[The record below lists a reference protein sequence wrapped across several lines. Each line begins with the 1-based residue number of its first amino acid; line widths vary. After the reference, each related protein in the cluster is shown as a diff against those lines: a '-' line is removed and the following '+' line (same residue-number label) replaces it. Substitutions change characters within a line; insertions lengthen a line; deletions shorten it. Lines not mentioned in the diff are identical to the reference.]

1 MLKFRLLITVLLSF
15 SLVSFSQQPVLSG
28 ILRDAENKQPLI
40 GATVKIVR
48 PADSLRVADSMT
60 VVTDKAGKFE
70 FQNIPDTA
78 SYNLII
84 SSLGYELT
92 KQVVVWE
99 NVTKNLDD
107 ILINKEAKT
116 LSGVTVTAA
125 PVLAR
130 QKADTT
136 EISASQLKVNPDAN
150 SEDLI
155 KKAPGITVE
164 NGQVKVGGEQVRKV
178 TVDGRD
184 FFGDDAAAT
193 LRNLPAEIVD
203 KIQVFDRLSDQAQ
216 FTGVDDGS
224 AAKSINIVTKPN
236 MRNGQFG
243 RFFAGYGTDN
253 HYLLGG
259 NMSYFKNNSRI
270 SIVALMNDVNQQ
282 NFAEIDLLGATGGG
296 GGGFGGGGGN
306 FRGQGG
312 GRQGG
317 GGFGGG
323 GGGNFGGGGFGGG
336 GGGFLIGQQPGVSKT
351 NSIGINYNDKWGKK
365 LDVSGS
371 YFFNSRRTINAETI
385 AREYVNDSIRFYD
398 QETLSDNTNYNHRAN
413 FRFDWKIDSMNSILI
428 TPSVNIQRYDNSNE
442 QDIVWRNLEGDT
454 TSKTF
459 NSTSSERSA
468 INFNNNILYRHSF
481 RKRGRTFSMN
491 LNTGINNQ
499 DVDIFNDALSVFY
512 KGSVN
517 IFDTTRQFKD
527 QVTKGY
533 QLSSSI
539 NYTEPLG
546 TKGAILEFR
555 YNPSFT
561 SNEADKKTYSFESA
575 SGKYSA
581 FDSSLSNVF
590 DNTYTTQRGGI
601 TYRKGER
608 NKQISFGLEVQSAT
622 LESQQVFPQATFIKR
637 TFSNILPNVQV
648 NLPLSKKEN
657 IRIFYRANTNAPS
670 VNQLQNVI
678 DNTNPV
684 ALSTGNPDLDQ
695 SYSHRIGGR
704 YQYTNTT
711 KGNSI
716 FVNFFGSMTNN
727 YVATATFR
735 AERDSVLTPT
745 VTWYANTP
753 LTKPVNLDGQRNFN
767 VFITYAQPLKI
778 IKTNINLNA
787 GFVVNRIPGLVD
799 NVAGITHSYNYNAG
813 VVLASNI
820 SQFVDFTVSYNGS
833 FNNATS
839 KFETTTESKYFS
851 QMASAKL
858 NLQSKK
864 GWVFNTDINNQLYSG
879 LSTGFNQSYW
889 LWNMAVAKKLF
900 KAQKGEIRLSVFD
913 LLNQN
918 QSITRTV
925 SDAYI
930 EDVNTKVVK
939 QYFMLTFTYN
949 LKNFGKAPARTPNQ
963 NQGGDF
969 FRRN

>member
-1 MLKFRLLITVLLSF
+1 MKFSLLAIVLLGFGLS
-15 SLVSFSQQPVLSG
+15 SFSQSPVLSG
-28 ILRDAENKQPLI
+28 TIRDAENKQPLI
-40 GATVKIVR
+40 GATIKIVR
-48 PADSLRVADSMT
+48 AADSLRTADSLS
-60 VVTDKAGKFE
+60 VVSDKTGKFE
-70 FQNIPDTA
+70 FQNIPDTGR
-78 SYNLII
+78 YNLII
-84 SSLGYELT
+84 TSLGYELT
-92 KQVVVWE
+92 KQEIVWE

-125 PVLAR
+125 PALAR

-253 HYLLGG
+253 HYLAGG

-270 SIVALMNDVNQQ
+270 SIVALTNDVNQQ
-282 NFAEIDLLGATGGG
+282 NFAEIDLLGATSG

-323 GGGNFGGGGFGGG
+323 GNFGGGGFGGG
-336 GGGFLIGQQPGVSKT
+336 GGGFLVGQQPGVSKT
-351 NSIGINYNDKWGKK
+351 NSIGINYNDKWGKR

-371 YFFNSRRTINAETI
+371 YFFNSRRTINSENI
-385 AREYVNDSIRFYD
+385 AREYFNDSIRFYD
-398 QETLSDNTNYNHRAN
+398 QETMSDNTNYNHRAN
-413 FRFDWKIDSMNSILI
+413 FRFDLKIDSFNSILI
-428 TPSVNIQRYDNSNE
+428 TPSINIQKYDNSNE

-491 LNTGINNQ
+491 LNTGLNNQ
-499 DVDIFNDALSVFY
+499 NVDIFNDALSVFY

-517 IFDTTRQFKD
+517 IFDTTSQFKD

-533 QLSSSI
+533 QLSSSV
-539 NYTEPLG
+539 NYTEPVG
-546 TKGAILEFR
+546 KKGAILEFR

-561 SNEADKKTYSFESA
+561 SNEADKKTYSFETA
-575 SGKYSA
+575 SGKYSV

-590 DNTYTTQRGGI
+590 DNTYTTHRGGI

-608 NKQISFGLEVQSAT
+608 NKQISFGLEMQSAT
-622 LESQQVFPQATFIKR
+622 LESEQIFPRVAFVKR
-637 TFSNILPNVQV
+637 TFSNILPNAQI

-684 ALSTGNPDLDQ
+684 LLSTGNPELDQ

-735 AERDSVLTPT
+735 ANKDSALTPT
-745 VTWYANTP
+745 VIWYQGTQ
-753 LTKPVNLDGQRNFN
+753 LTMPVNLDGQRSFN
-767 VFITYAQPLKI
+767 VFVTYAQPLKF

-787 GFVVNRIPGLVD
+787 GFVMNRTPGLVD
-799 NVAGITHSYNYNAG
+799 NQSGITRSYNYNAG

-820 SQFVDFTVSYNGS
+820 SQYVDYTVSYNGN
-833 FNNATS
+833 FNNAKSTL
-839 KFETTTESKYFS
+839 EANVENKYFS
-851 QMASAKL
+851 HSASARL

-864 GWVFNTDINNQLYSG
+864 GWVFNTDLTNQLYSG
-879 LSTGFNQSYW
+879 LSSGFNQSYW

-900 KAQKGEIRLSVFD
+900 KGQKGEIRLSVFD

-925 SDAYI
+925 SETYL
-930 EDVNTKVVK
+930 EDVNTKVVR
-939 QYFMLTFTYN
+939 QYFMFTFTYN
-949 LKNFGKAPARTPNQ
+949 LKNFGKAPARNFIQ
-963 NQGGDF
+963 NQEDWRF
-969 FRRN
+969 HLL

>member
-1 MLKFRLLITVLLSF
+1 MLKFSLLTAVLLSF
-15 SLVSFSQQPVLSG
+15 FLASFSQQPVLSG
-28 ILRDAENKQPLI
+28 TLRDAENKQPLI
-40 GATVKIVR
+40 GATVKIIR
-48 PADSLRVADSMT
+48 AADSLRVVDSL
-60 VVTDKAGKFE
+60 VVASDKAGKFE
-70 FQNIPDTA
+70 FQNIPDTGT
-78 SYNLII
+78 YYLII
-84 SSLGYELT
+84 TSLGYELT
-92 KQVVVWE
+92 KQEIIWK
-99 NVTKNLDD
+99 NVTKSLDD
-107 ILINKEAKT
+107 ILINREAKT

-125 PVLAR
+125 PALAR

-184 FFGDDAAAT
+184 FFGDDASAT

-253 HYLLGG
+253 HYLAGG
-259 NMSYFKNNSRI
+259 NMSYFKNNSRV
-270 SIVALMNDVNQQ
+270 SIVALTNDVNQQ

-296 GGGFGGGGGN
+296 GGGFGGGGN

-323 GGGNFGGGGFGGG
+323 GNFGGGGFGGG
-336 GGGFLIGQQPGVSKT
+336 GFLVGQQPGVSKT
-351 NSIGINYNDKWGKK
+351 NSIGINYNDKWGRK

-371 YFFNSRRTINAETI
+371 YFFNSRRTINSEDV
-385 AREYVNDSIRFYD
+385 AREYFNDSIRFYD
-398 QETLSDNTNYNHRAN
+398 QETMSDNTNYNHRAN
-413 FRFDWKIDSMNSILI
+413 FRFDWKIDSFNSILI
-428 TPSVNIQRYDNSNE
+428 TPSVNIQKYDNSNE
-442 QDIVWRNLEGDT
+442 QDIVWRNLEGDS

-491 LNTGINNQ
+491 LNTGVNNQ
-499 DVDIFNDALSVFY
+499 NVDIFNDALSVFY
-512 KGSVN
+512 KGSAS
-517 IFDTTRQFKD
+517 IYDTTRQFKD
-527 QVTKGY
+527 QLTKGY
-533 QLSSSI
+533 QLSTSL
-539 NYTEPLG
+539 NYTEPIG
-546 TKGAILEFR
+546 KKGAILEFR
-555 YNPSFT
+555 YNPSYT

-575 SGKYSA
+575 SGKYSG

-590 DNTYTTQRGGI
+590 DNTYTTHRGGI

-608 NKQISFGLEVQSAT
+608 NQQISFGFDLQSAT
-622 LESQQVFPQATFIKR
+622 LESEQVFPYVSFIKR
-637 TFSNILPNVQV
+637 TFSNILPYAQI

-684 ALSTGNPDLDQ
+684 ALSTGNPALDQ

-735 AERDSVLTPT
+735 ARRDSVLTPT

-767 VFITYAQPLKI
+767 VFVTYAQPLKF
-778 IKTNINLNA
+778 IKTNVNLNA
-787 GFVVNRIPGLVD
+787 GFVINRIPGLVD
-799 NVAGITHSYNYNAG
+799 NETGITRSVNYNAG

-820 SQFVDFTVSYNGS
+820 SQYVDYTVSYSGS
-833 FNNATS
+833 FNNAKST
-839 KFETTTESKYFS
+839 FESNTENKYFS
-851 QMASAKL
+851 QVASAKL
-858 NLQSKK
+858 NLQNKS
-864 GWVFNTDINNQLYSG
+864 GWVLNTDLTNQLYSG
-879 LSTGFNQSYW
+879 LSSGFNQSYW
-889 LWNMAVAKKLF
+889 LWNMAVARKLF
-900 KAQKGEIRLSVFD
+900 KGQKGEIRLSVFD

-925 SDAYI
+925 SETYL
-930 EDVNTKVVK
+930 EDVNTKVVR

-949 LKNFGKAPARTPNQ
+949 LKNFGKAPVRNFNQ
-963 NQGGDF
+963 NQRGDF